1 MIPDANTLV
10 AAVGLGLVISLFFS
24 EKLGLTASGLVVP
37 GYLAVYLNQPVMVIL
52 TLLVGVVT
60 MLILRVIGRFVL
72 LYGRRTL
79 VLCVI
84 IGFLLAQASEL
95 LRGALVGLDP
105 AMALPASPVIGYI
118 IGGLIGYWMVR
129 QGIVETTGTVVAS
142 SFLVRLLLVL
152 ANGIGL
158 MHSPML

>member
-1 MIPDANTLV
+1 MIPDPNTLLP
-10 AAVGLGLVISLFFS
+10 AIGLGLLLSLFFS

-37 GYLAVYLNQPVMVIL
+37 GYVAIYFNQPLMVGL
-52 TLLVGVVT
+52 TLLVGIAT
-60 MLILRVIGRFVL
+60 MLVVRVLGRFIL

-84 IGFLLAQASEL
+84 VGYLLGQL
-95 LRGALVGLDP
+95 FWTLRSSFGGLDI
-105 AMALPASPVIGYI
+105 PASPVIGYI

-129 QGIVETTGTVVAS
+129 QGVIETTGTVLAS
-142 SFLVRLLLVL
+142 SFVVRLLLVL

-158 MHSPML
+158 IRSAML

>member
-10 AAVGLGLVISLFFS
+10 PAIGLGLIISLFFS

-37 GYLAVYLNQPVMVIL
+37 GYIAVYLNQPVMVLL
-52 TLLVGVVT
+52 TLLVGIVT

-95 LRGALVGLDP
+95 LRGVLSP
-105 AMALPASPVIGYI
+105 SMALPASPVIGYI
-118 IGGLIGYWMVR
+118 IGGLLGYWMVR
-129 QGIVETTGTVVAS
+129 QGIVETTGTVIAS

-152 ANGIGL
+152 ANGVGL
-158 MHSPML
+158 MHSAAL

>member
-1 MIPDANTLV
+1 MIPDPNTLLP
-10 AAVGLGLVISLFFS
+10 AIGLGLLVSLFFS

-37 GYLAVYLNQPVMVIL
+37 GYVAIYFNQPAMVLL
-52 TLLVGVVT
+52 TLVVGIVT
-60 MLILRVIGRFVL
+60 MLIVRGLGRVIL

-84 IGFLLAQASEL
+84 IGYLLGQAFWAMRSSFGFL
-95 LRGALVGLDP
+95 DI
-105 AMALPASPVIGYI
+105 PASPVIGYI

-129 QGIVETTGTVVAS
+129 QGIVETTGTVLAS
-142 SFLVRLLLVL
+142 SFIVRLVLVL

-158 MHSPML
+158 VRSSML

>member
-1 MIPDANTLV
+1 MIPYANTLV
-10 AAVGLGLVISLFFS
+10 AAIGLGLVISLFFS

-37 GYLAVYLNQPVMVIL
+37 GYIAVYLNQPLMVVL
-52 TLLVGVVT
+52 TLLVGIVT

-95 LRGALVGLDP
+95 LRGAIMEMSPG
-105 AMALPASPVIGYI
+105 AALPASPVIGYI

-129 QGIVETTGTVVAS
+129 QGIVETAGTVVAS

-152 ANGIGL
+152 ANGVGL